1 MKPLFLF
8 FMVPL
13 LLAFEQDSPFKG
25 GRYTNAT
32 SLIYAI
38 EILNDGSR
46 IKFLLKE
53 NETDTAG
60 DSKFYNYGEIVLIK
74 KRYFVQRITG
84 NHISKRQQKILEIK
98 LKDNQIVFAANN
110 LLNNFYDEYTLYS
123 DDIKFDYQS
132 Y

>member
-13 LLAFEQDSPFKG
+13 LFAFEQDTPFKG
-25 GRYTNAT
+25 GRYTNSS

-53 NETDTAG
+53 NENDSAN
-60 DSKFYNYGEIVLIK
+60 DSKFYNYGQIVRIK
-74 KRYFVQRITG
+74 KRYFVQRMTG

-98 LKDNQIVFAANN
+98 LKDNRIVFAANN

-123 DDIKFDYQS
+123 DDIIFDYQS

>member
-1 MKPLFLF
+1 MKSLFLF
-8 FMVPL
+8 FMLPL
-13 LLAFEQDSPFKG
+13 LLAFEQDSPFKAG
-25 GRYTNAT
+25 KYTNAT

-38 EILNDGSR
+38 EILDNGSR
-46 IKFLLKE
+46 IKFFLKE
-53 NETDTAG
+53 NENDKAG
-60 DSKFYNYGEIVLIK
+60 DTVFYNYGKIVRIK
-74 KRYFVQRITG
+74 KRYFVQRIDG
-84 NHISKRQQKILEIK
+84 NHISKRRQKILEIK